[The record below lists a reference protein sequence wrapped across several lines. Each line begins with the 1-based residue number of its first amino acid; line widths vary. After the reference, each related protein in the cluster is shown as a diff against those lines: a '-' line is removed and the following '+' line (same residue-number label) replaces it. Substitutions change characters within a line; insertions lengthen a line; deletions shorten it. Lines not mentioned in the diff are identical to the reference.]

1 MISYLCKIKNSESLL
16 ELLKVQRD
24 IVNFASELHF
34 GHKNSII
41 ELHSKVYYKARKKF
55 KCPAQVI
62 IKAEQECLSSY
73 RTIKTSKHKLKSPVK
88 KLGLSMQLDKHLY
101 SYKKGVLKLTTLDG
115 RKVFEFET
123 YSLIEELFKK
133 YKFGDPKLFVKDN
146 EIYISFPFEIPEQ
159 PPQNNKACGID
170 LGIRRIATTS
180 EGKIFTDKT
189 YLGTKRKTRFKKRS
203 LQSKGT
209 KSAKRKLYKIK
220 YKERRQT
227 RNFVHRLTKQ
237 ILKSTDCGYIV
248 IEDLSKIK
256 DKKKKGIS
264 KYQKINRLSQAPFY
278 LIRQFLTYKAPLHN
292 KEVITVCPSYT
303 SQIDHRT
310 GRKDGERKGCRYYC
324 KDGIVLDADQNASIN
339 IAIRSKLPISS
350 CKGLDGQAIVT
361 KLNVLTD
368 KPRNL
373 LRGK

>member
-1 MISYLCKIKNSESLL
+1 MMISYFCKIKNSKSLL
-16 ELLKVQRD
+16 ELLEVHRD
-24 IVNFASELHF
+24 IVNFASKLHF
-34 GHKNSII
+34 GHKNSIV
-41 ELHSKVYYKARKKF
+41 ELHAKVYYKARKKF

-62 IKAEQECLSSY
+62 IKAEQECLASY
-73 RTIKTSKHKLKSPVK
+73 KTIKTSKHKLESPVK
-88 KLGLSMQLDKHLY
+88 KLGLSIQLDKHLY

-123 YSLIEELFKK
+123 YPLINELFKK
-133 YKFGDPKLFVKDN
+133 YKFSDPKLFTKDD
-146 EIYISFPFEIPEQ
+146 EVYISFPFEIPAQ
-159 PPQNNKACGID
+159 PPHNNKACGID

-180 EGKIFTDKT
+180 EGKIFTDKS
-189 YLGTKRKTRFKKRS
+189 YLGTKRKTRFKKRF

-209 KSAKRKLYKIK
+209 KSAKRKLSKMK
-220 YKERRQT
+220 CKENRQT
-227 RNFVHRLTKQ
+227 RDFTHRLTKQ

-264 KYQKINRLSQAPFY
+264 KYQKINRLSQVPFY
-278 LIRQFLTYKAPLHN
+278 LIRQFLTYKAPLFN

-310 GRKDGERKGCRYYC
+310 GRKDGERQGCRYYC

-350 CKGLDGQAIVT
+350 CKGLDGQATVT
-361 KLNVLTD
+361 RLNV
-368 KPRNL
+368 
-373 LRGK
+373 